1 MCSGRSDLER
11 FWSKVPYR
19 PLDPAACWFWCG
31 ATDGRGGYGKF
42 KVDGVSVRAI
52 RWIYEAEIGPLGAD
66 QVVGHTCDKPSCVRP
81 SHLVAMTH
89 AENMRDKAAK
99 RRVVNVPRFLT
110 VETVS
115 LIKFASS
122 LGASPASIATQLG
135 LKYTTVRAVTEGR
148 RWKHIE

>member
-1 MCSGRSDLER
+1 MRDLER

-19 PLDPAACWFWCG
+19 PDDGCWFWAG

-52 RWIYEAEIGPLGAD
+52 RWIYEQCNLAPRLTD
-66 QVVGHTCDKPSCVRP
+66 DHVVGHTCDKPSCVRP

-89 AENMRDKAAK
+89 AENMRDKASK

-110 VETVS
+110 AETVS